1 MHQKHYRK
9 WKRCFM
15 TIKQKSSFGAVIILL
30 IGTILWAVQAGSL
43 SMSIPAFLSGV
54 FSGGNEMVNV
64 VIDLRFPRI
73 IIALL
78 AGAALSVSGL
88 LLQAVMR
95 NPLADAGV
103 IGISVGAKFF
113 SFVIILFL
121 PELYFWLPLFS
132 FVGGALACFLVFLF
146 SYRSDFNPLRF
157 IIIGIAINA
166 VFTGLSDALSSQVAL
181 VSSQSASSAAS
192 LAMKKWSDVETLL
205 IYVTIGL
212 ICALLLA
219 KWCNVLGLENK
230 MARGFGVPVNKTRI
244 WLALIA
250 VLLASITTAVVGV
263 IAFVGLLVPHIAR
276 KLVGGNYQIL
286 VPFSILFGALLL
298 LFADTLG
305 RTLFQQME
313 IPASVIM
320 LIIGGPFLIFLM
332 RKGDFYGSKGR

>member
-1 MHQKHYRK
+1 
-9 WKRCFM
+9 M

-73 IIALL
+73 IIALI

-103 IGISVGAKFF
+103 IGISAGANFF

-132 FVGGALACFLVFLF
+132 FIGGALAFFLVFLF

>member
-1 MHQKHYRK
+1 
-9 WKRCFM
+9 M
-15 TIKQKSSFGAVIILL
+15 TIKQKSYFGIVILL
-30 IGTILWAVQAGSL
+30 LITTLFWAVQAGSL
-43 SMSIPAFLSGV
+43 SISISEFIKGL
-54 FSGGNEMVNV
+54 FTGGNETVDV
-64 VIDLRFPRI
+64 IIDLRFPRI

-103 IGISVGAKFF
+103 IGISAGAKFF

-132 FVGGALACFLVFLF
+132 FIGGALACLLVFLF

-181 VSSQSASSAAS
+181 ISSQTASNTAS

-205 IYVTIGL
+205 IYVAIEL
-212 ICALLLA
+212 ICAWVLS

-230 MARGFGVPVNKTRI
+230 MARGFGVPVNRTRI
-244 WLALIA
+244 LLALIA

-298 LFADTLG
+298 LVADTIG
-305 RTLFQQME
+305 RTLFAQME

>member
-1 MHQKHYRK
+1 
-9 WKRCFM
+9 M
-15 TIKQKSSFGAVIILL
+15 TIKQKSYFGIVILL
-30 IGTILWAVQAGSL
+30 LITTLFWAVQAGSL
-43 SMSIPAFLSGV
+43 SISISEFIKGL
-54 FSGGNEMVNV
+54 FTGGNETVDV
-64 VIDLRFPRI
+64 IIDLRFPRI

-103 IGISVGAKFF
+103 IGISAGAKFF

-132 FVGGALACFLVFLF
+132 FIGGALACLLVFLF

-181 VSSQSASSAAS
+181 ISSQTASNTAS

-205 IYVTIGL
+205 FYVAIGL
-212 ICALLLA
+212 ICAWVLS

-230 MARGFGVPVNKTRI
+230 MARGFGVPVNRTRI
-244 WLALIA
+244 LLALIA

-298 LFADTLG
+298 LVADTIG
-305 RTLFQQME
+305 RTLFAQME

>member
-1 MHQKHYRK
+1 
-9 WKRCFM
+9 M
-15 TIKQKSSFGAVIILL
+15 TIKQKSYFGIVAVLL
-30 IGTILWAVQAGSL
+30 IGTFIWAIQAGSL
-43 SMSIPAFLSGV
+43 SVSIPEFIRGLFDGE
-54 FSGGNEMVNV
+54 NETVDII
-64 VIDLRFPRI
+64 IDLRFPRI
-73 IIALL
+73 MLALL

-103 IGISVGAKFF
+103 IGISAGAKFF
-113 SFVIILFL
+113 SFVILLFL

-132 FVGGALACFLVFLF
+132 FVGGALACFLVFFF

-181 VSSQSASSAAS
+181 ISSQTASNAAS
-192 LAMKKWSDVETLL
+192 LAMKKWSDVETLF
-205 IYVTIGL
+205 IYVAIGL
-212 ICALLLA
+212 ICACVFA
-219 KWCNVLGLENK
+219 KWCNVLALENK
-230 MARGFGVPVNKTRI
+230 MARGFGVPVNRTRI

-298 LFADTLG
+298 LVADTIG
-305 RTLFQQME
+305 RTLFEQME
-313 IPASVIM
+313 IPASVMM

>member
-1 MHQKHYRK
+1 
-9 WKRCFM
+9 M
-15 TIKQKSSFGAVIILL
+15 TIKQKSYFGIVILL
-30 IGTILWAVQAGSL
+30 LITTLFWAVQAGSL
-43 SMSIPAFLSGV
+43 SISISEFIKGL
-54 FSGGNEMVNV
+54 FTGGNETVDV
-64 VIDLRFPRI
+64 IIDLRFPRI

-103 IGISVGAKFF
+103 IGISAGAKFF

-132 FVGGALACFLVFLF
+132 FIGGALACLLVFLF

-181 VSSQSASSAAS
+181 ISSQTASNTAS

-205 IYVTIGL
+205 IYVAIGL
-212 ICALLLA
+212 ICAWVLS

-230 MARGFGVPVNKTRI
+230 MARGFGVPVNRTRI
-244 WLALIA
+244 LLALIA

-276 KLVGGNYQIL
+276 KLVGGNYQII

-298 LFADTLG
+298 LVADTIG
-305 RTLFQQME
+305 RTLFAQME

>member
-1 MHQKHYRK
+1 
-9 WKRCFM
+9 M
-15 TIKQKSSFGAVIILL
+15 TIKQKSYFGIVILL
-30 IGTILWAVQAGSL
+30 LITTLLWAVQAGSL
-43 SMSIPAFLSGV
+43 SISISEFIKGL
-54 FSGGNEMVNV
+54 FTGGNETIDVI
-64 VIDLRFPRI
+64 IDLRFPRI

-103 IGISVGAKFF
+103 IGISAGAKFF

-132 FVGGALACFLVFLF
+132 FIGGALACLLVFLF

-181 VSSQSASSAAS
+181 ISSQTASNTAS

-205 IYVTIGL
+205 IYVAIGL
-212 ICALLLA
+212 ICAWVLS

-230 MARGFGVPVNKTRI
+230 MARGFGVPVNRTRI
-244 WLALIA
+244 LLALIA

-298 LFADTLG
+298 LVADTIG
-305 RTLFQQME
+305 RTLFAQME

>member
-1 MHQKHYRK
+1 
-9 WKRCFM
+9 M
-15 TIKQKSSFGAVIILL
+15 TIKQKSYFGIVILL
-30 IGTILWAVQAGSL
+30 LITTLFWAVQAGSL
-43 SMSIPAFLSGV
+43 SISISEFIKGL
-54 FSGGNEMVNV
+54 FTGGNETVDV
-64 VIDLRFPRI
+64 IIDLRFPRI

-88 LLQAVMR
+88 LLPAVMR

-103 IGISVGAKFF
+103 IGISAGAKFF

-132 FVGGALACFLVFLF
+132 FIGGALACLLVFLF

-181 VSSQSASSAAS
+181 ISSQTASNTAS

-205 IYVTIGL
+205 IYVAIGL
-212 ICALLLA
+212 ICAWVLS

-230 MARGFGVPVNKTRI
+230 MARGFGVPVNRTRI
-244 WLALIA
+244 LLALIA

-298 LFADTLG
+298 LVADTIG
-305 RTLFQQME
+305 RTLFAQME

>member
-1 MHQKHYRK
+1 
-9 WKRCFM
+9 M
-15 TIKQKSSFGAVIILL
+15 TIKQKSYFGIVTVLL
-30 IGTILWAVQAGSL
+30 IVTLLWAIQAGSL
-43 SMSIPAFLSGV
+43 SMTLPV
-54 FSGGNEMVNV
+54 FVKGIFTGGNEAIDVI
-64 VIDLRFPRI
+64 IDLRFPRI

-103 IGISVGAKFF
+103 IGISAGAKFF
-113 SFVIILFL
+113 SFVVILFL

-132 FVGGALACFLVFLF
+132 FIGGAFACFLVFLF

-181 VSSQSASSAAS
+181 ISSNSASSAAS

-205 IYVTIGL
+205 IYVAVGL
-212 ICALLLA
+212 ICAWVLA

-230 MARGFGVPVNKTRI
+230 MARGFGVSVNRTRI
-244 WLALIA
+244 FLALIA

-298 LFADTLG
+298 LVADTMG
-305 RTLFQQME
+305 RTLFEQME

>member
-1 MHQKHYRK
+1 
-9 WKRCFM
+9 M
-15 TIKQKSSFGAVIILL
+15 TIKQKSYFGIVILL
-30 IGTILWAVQAGSL
+30 LIATLLWAVQAGSL
-43 SMSIPAFLSGV
+43 SISISEFIKGL
-54 FSGGNEMVNV
+54 FTGGNETIDVI
-64 VIDLRFPRI
+64 IDLRFPRI

-103 IGISVGAKFF
+103 IGISAGAKFF

-132 FVGGALACFLVFLF
+132 FVGGALACLLVFLF

-181 VSSQSASSAAS
+181 ISSQTASNTAS

-205 IYVTIGL
+205 IYVAIGL
-212 ICALLLA
+212 ICAWVLS

-230 MARGFGVPVNKTRI
+230 MARGFGIPVNRTRI
-244 WLALIA
+244 LLALIA

-298 LFADTLG
+298 LVADTIG
-305 RTLFQQME
+305 RTLFTQME

>member
-1 MHQKHYRK
+1 
-9 WKRCFM
+9 M
-15 TIKQKSSFGAVIILL
+15 TIKQKSYFGAVLILL

-43 SMSIPAFLSGV
+43 AMSIPDFLSGV
-54 FSGGNEMVNV
+54 FSGGNEMVDV

-103 IGISVGAKFF
+103 IGISAGAKFF
-113 SFVIILFL
+113 NFVILLFL

-132 FVGGALACFLVFLF
+132 FIGGALACFLVFLF

-250 VLLASITTAVVGV
+250 VLLASITTAIVGV

>member
-1 MHQKHYRK
+1 
-9 WKRCFM
+9 M
-15 TIKQKSSFGAVIILL
+15 TIKQKSYFGIVAVLL
-30 IGTILWAVQAGSL
+30 IGTFLWAIQAGSL
-43 SMSIPAFLSGV
+43 SVSIPEFIKGL
-54 FSGGNEMVNV
+54 FTGGNETVEV
-64 VIDLRFPRI
+64 IIDLRFPRI
-73 IIALL
+73 ILALL

-103 IGISVGAKFF
+103 IGISAGAKFF
-113 SFVIILFL
+113 SFVILLFL

-132 FVGGALACFLVFLF
+132 FIGGALACFLVFFF

-181 VSSQSASSAAS
+181 ISSQTASNAAS
-192 LAMKKWSDVETLL
+192 LAMKKWSDVETLF
-205 IYVTIGL
+205 IYVALGL
-212 ICALLLA
+212 ICAWVLA

-230 MARGFGVPVNKTRI
+230 MARGFGVPVNWTRI

-250 VLLASITTAVVGV
+250 VLLASITTAIVGV

-298 LFADTLG
+298 LVADTIG
-305 RTLFQQME
+305 RTLFEQME

>member
-1 MHQKHYRK
+1 
-9 WKRCFM
+9 M
-15 TIKQKSSFGAVIILL
+15 TIKQKSYFGIVILL
-30 IGTILWAVQAGSL
+30 LIATLLWAVQAGSL
-43 SMSIPAFLSGV
+43 SISMSEFIKGLFT
-54 FSGGNEMVNV
+54 GGNETIDVI
-64 VIDLRFPRI
+64 IDLRFPRI

-103 IGISVGAKFF
+103 IGISAGAKFF

-132 FVGGALACFLVFLF
+132 FVGGALACLLVFLF

-181 VSSQSASSAAS
+181 ISSQTASNTAS

-205 IYVTIGL
+205 IYVAIGL
-212 ICALLLA
+212 ICSWVLS

-230 MARGFGVPVNKTRI
+230 MARGFGVPVNRTRI
-244 WLALIA
+244 LLALIA

-298 LFADTLG
+298 LVADTIG
-305 RTLFQQME
+305 RTLFTQME

>member
-1 MHQKHYRK
+1 
-9 WKRCFM
+9 M
-15 TIKQKSSFGAVIILL
+15 TIKQKSYFGIVILL
-30 IGTILWAVQAGSL
+30 LIATLLWAVQAGSL
-43 SMSIPAFLSGV
+43 SISISEFIKGL
-54 FSGGNEMVNV
+54 FTGGNETIDVI
-64 VIDLRFPRI
+64 IDLRFPRI

-103 IGISVGAKFF
+103 IGISAGAKFF

-132 FVGGALACFLVFLF
+132 FIGGALACLLVFLF

-181 VSSQSASSAAS
+181 ISSQTASNTAS

-205 IYVTIGL
+205 IYVAIGL
-212 ICALLLA
+212 ICSWVLS

-230 MARGFGVPVNKTRI
+230 MARGFGVPVNRTRI
-244 WLALIA
+244 LLALIA

-298 LFADTLG
+298 LVADTIG
-305 RTLFQQME
+305 RTLFTQME

>member
-1 MHQKHYRK
+1 
-9 WKRCFM
+9 M
-15 TIKQKSSFGAVIILL
+15 TIKQKSSFGAVLVLL

-54 FSGGNEMVNV
+54 FSGGNEMVDV

-103 IGISVGAKFF
+103 IGISAGAKFF
-113 SFVIILFL
+113 SFGIILFL

-132 FVGGALACFLVFLF
+132 FIGGALACFLVFLF

>member
-1 MHQKHYRK
+1 
-9 WKRCFM
+9 M
-15 TIKQKSSFGAVIILL
+15 TIKQKSSFGAVLVLL

-54 FSGGNEMVNV
+54 FSGGNEMVDV

-103 IGISVGAKFF
+103 IGISTGAKFF

-132 FVGGALACFLVFLF
+132 FIGGALACFLVFLF

-212 ICALLLA
+212 ICVLLLA

>member
-1 MHQKHYRK
+1 
-9 WKRCFM
+9 M
-15 TIKQKSSFGAVIILL
+15 TIKQKSYFGIVILL
-30 IGTILWAVQAGSL
+30 LIATLLWAVQAGSL
-43 SMSIPAFLSGV
+43 STSISEFIKGL
-54 FSGGNEMVNV
+54 FTGGNETIDVI
-64 VIDLRFPRI
+64 IDLRFPRI

-103 IGISVGAKFF
+103 IGISAGAKFF

-132 FVGGALACFLVFLF
+132 FVGGALACLLVFLF
-146 SYRSDFNPLRF
+146 SYRSDFNALRF

-181 VSSQSASSAAS
+181 ISSQTASNTAS

-205 IYVTIGL
+205 IYVAIGL
-212 ICALLLA
+212 ICAWVLS
-219 KWCNVLGLENK
+219 KWCNILGLENK
-230 MARGFGVPVNKTRI
+230 MARGFGVPVNRTRI
-244 WLALIA
+244 LLALIA

-298 LFADTLG
+298 LVADTIG
-305 RTLFQQME
+305 RTLFAQME

>member
-1 MHQKHYRK
+1 
-9 WKRCFM
+9 M
-15 TIKQKSSFGAVIILL
+15 TIKQKSYFGIVILL
-30 IGTILWAVQAGSL
+30 LITTLFLAVQAGSL
-43 SMSIPAFLSGV
+43 SISISEFIKGL
-54 FSGGNEMVNV
+54 FTGGNETVDV
-64 VIDLRFPRI
+64 IIDLRFPRI

-103 IGISVGAKFF
+103 IGISAGAKFF

-132 FVGGALACFLVFLF
+132 FIGGALACLLVFLF

-181 VSSQSASSAAS
+181 ISSQTASNTAS

-205 IYVTIGL
+205 IYVAIGL
-212 ICALLLA
+212 ICAWVLS

-230 MARGFGVPVNKTRI
+230 MARGFGVPVNRTRI
-244 WLALIA
+244 LLALIA

-298 LFADTLG
+298 LVADTIG
-305 RTLFQQME
+305 RTLFAQME

>member
-1 MHQKHYRK
+1 
-9 WKRCFM
+9 M
-15 TIKQKSSFGAVIILL
+15 TIKQKSYFGAVLILL

-43 SMSIPAFLSGV
+43 AMSIPDFLSGV
-54 FSGGNEMVNV
+54 FSGGNEMVDV

-103 IGISVGAKFF
+103 IGISAAAKFF
-113 SFVIILFL
+113 NFVILLFL

-132 FVGGALACFLVFLF
+132 FIGGALACFLVFLF

-286 VPFSILFGALLL
+286 VPFSTLFGALLL

>member
-1 MHQKHYRK
+1 
-9 WKRCFM
+9 M
-15 TIKQKSSFGAVIILL
+15 TIKQKSSFGAVIVLL

-43 SMSIPAFLSGV
+43 SMSIPAFLSGI
-54 FSGGNEMVNV
+54 FSGGNEMVDV

-103 IGISVGAKFF
+103 IGISAGAKFF
-113 SFVIILFL
+113 CFVIILFL

-132 FVGGALACFLVFLF
+132 FIGGALACFLVFLF

-298 LFADTLG
+298 LFADTIG

>member
-1 MHQKHYRK
+1 
-9 WKRCFM
+9 M
-15 TIKQKSSFGAVIILL
+15 TIKQKSYFGIVILL
-30 IGTILWAVQAGSL
+30 LIATLLWAVQAGSL
-43 SMSIPAFLSGV
+43 SISISEFIKGL
-54 FSGGNEMVNV
+54 FTGGNETIDVI
-64 VIDLRFPRI
+64 IDLRFPRI

-103 IGISVGAKFF
+103 IGISAGAKFF

-132 FVGGALACFLVFLF
+132 FIGGALACLLVFLF

-181 VSSQSASSAAS
+181 ISSQTASNTAS

-205 IYVTIGL
+205 IYVAIGL
-212 ICALLLA
+212 ICAWVLS

-230 MARGFGVPVNKTRI
+230 MARGFGVPVNRTRI
-244 WLALIA
+244 LLALIA

-286 VPFSILFGALLL
+286 VPFSILFGAFLLL
-298 LFADTLG
+298 VADTIG
-305 RTLFQQME
+305 RTLFTQME

>member
-1 MHQKHYRK
+1 
-9 WKRCFM
+9 M
-15 TIKQKSSFGAVIILL
+15 TIKQKSYFEIVILL
-30 IGTILWAVQAGSL
+30 LITTLFWAVQAGSL
-43 SMSIPAFLSGV
+43 SISISEFIKGL
-54 FSGGNEMVNV
+54 FTGGNETVDV
-64 VIDLRFPRI
+64 IIDLRFPRI

-103 IGISVGAKFF
+103 IGISAGAKFF

-132 FVGGALACFLVFLF
+132 FIGGALACLLVFLF

-181 VSSQSASSAAS
+181 ISSQTASNTAS

-205 IYVTIGL
+205 IYVAIGL
-212 ICALLLA
+212 ICAWVLS

-230 MARGFGVPVNKTRI
+230 MARGFGVPVNRTRI
-244 WLALIA
+244 LLALIA

-298 LFADTLG
+298 LVADTIG
-305 RTLFQQME
+305 RTLFAQME

>member
-1 MHQKHYRK
+1 
-9 WKRCFM
+9 M
-15 TIKQKSSFGAVIILL
+15 TIKQKSYFGIVILL
-30 IGTILWAVQAGSL
+30 LITTLFWAVQAGSL
-43 SMSIPAFLSGV
+43 SISISEFIKGL
-54 FSGGNEMVNV
+54 FTGGNETVDV
-64 VIDLRFPRI
+64 IIDLRFPRI

-103 IGISVGAKFF
+103 IGISAGAKLF

-132 FVGGALACFLVFLF
+132 FIGGALACLLVFLF

-181 VSSQSASSAAS
+181 ISSQTASNTAS

-205 IYVTIGL
+205 IYVAIGL
-212 ICALLLA
+212 ICAWVLS

-230 MARGFGVPVNKTRI
+230 MARGFGVPVNRTRI
-244 WLALIA
+244 LLALIA

-298 LFADTLG
+298 LVADTIG
-305 RTLFQQME
+305 RTLFAQME

>member
-1 MHQKHYRK
+1 
-9 WKRCFM
+9 M
-15 TIKQKSSFGAVIILL
+15 TIKQKSSFGAVIVLL

-43 SMSIPAFLSGV
+43 SMSIPAFLSGI
-54 FSGGNEMVNV
+54 FSGGNEMVDV

-95 NPLADAGV
+95 NPLADACV
-103 IGISVGAKFF
+103 IGISAGAKFF

-132 FVGGALACFLVFLF
+132 FIGGALACFLVFLF

-298 LFADTLG
+298 LFADTIG